1 MKRLTTAIC
10 LILLLNTAA
19 TASDVFRMKASAGTS
34 LETVNIEK
42 QFEKNESFSPFFSK
56 AAITGLS
63 ITGSFEKTSDEYLV
77 RVLLKDVKGKEY
89 LVMESYE
96 EICDKSSK
104 AFTDY
109 CEETIMLEGIV
120 PDSIKVFVR
129 DATVKIESISCQYT
143 SHDNMLRGNAFKAA
157 KAELKKKQVEEVT
170 RKINEYNAT
179 HGKIWIAGVT
189 DIALADYTSRQA
201 MIGCPDNCPSGG
213 FEYYVDGFFEI
224 GKQSPN
230 ASSKTVQRTASN
242 IVSAFDWR
250 NRHGRDWTTP
260 VKNQGGSRCCVA
272 FAGVSC
278 LEALVNLYYNQIL
291 DMDLSEWEL
300 ACHGGVG
307 IGNSPY
313 EEGVSPNTAISY
325 LVNTGIGSEYYNR
338 FPNSLNVPNSLNN
351 PDTLVSINGGT
362 LLSNLSD
369 EDIIKESLI
378 HYGPLGSGF
387 LRKAYDPSVY
397 NNVLNSEGH
406 AMALIAFDTIK
417 GNEDSIYSS
426 VIGGLELLH
435 NLANY
440 IGRTYWVFK
449 NSYYTHQFPKIIF
462 NDYSLMAGPFI
473 FETPIRIKDKY
484 GNNIYT
490 ESDIICE
497 DQDGDGYYFWGIGQ
511 KPSDA
516 PSWIPDEPDC
526 DDSDYGTGP
535 TGNVIEQG
543 IDLGSL
549 KTSTVTI
556 NDAETYNTRRYLY
569 RDIVIPSGST
579 LTIQNARVDLYGNV
593 KIIVQNNGQLI
604 VDGGTLRNA
613 EIALQAGSR
622 LKIQHNGMIYM
633 RQGKNLD
640 APLGS
645 IVDIANGNI
654 LSETHY
660 PN

>member
-1 MKRLTTAIC
+1 MKRLITIIC
-10 LILLLNTAA
+10 LILQLNTAA

-313 EEGVSPNTAISY
+313 DAGVSPNTAISY
-325 LVNTGIGSEYYNR
+325 LVNTGIGKECYNQ
-338 FPNSLNVPNSLNN
+338 FPDSLNVPYSLNN
-351 PDTLVSINGGT
+351 PDTLVSMNGGT

-369 EDIIKESLI
+369 ENNIKASLI
-378 HYGPLGSGF
+378 MKGPLGSGC
-387 LRKAYDPSVY
+387 LYTAINDNEY
-397 NNVLNSEGH
+397 NNVMNNQGH
-406 AMALIAFDTIK
+406 AMAIIAYDYIR
-417 GNEDSIYSS
+417 GNENDIYSQNFS
-426 VIGGLELLH
+426 HIN
-435 NLANY
+435 NLTNY

-449 NSYYTHQFPKIIF
+449 NSYYTHQYPKIIF

-484 GNNIYT
+484 GNNIFT
-490 ESDIICE
+490 ESDVVCE
-497 DQDGDGYYFWGIGQ
+497 DRDGDGYYFWGIGQ

-535 TGNVIEQG
+535 TGNVIGQG

-556 NDAETYNTRRYLY
+556 NGAEIYNTRRYLY
-569 RDIVIPSGST
+569 HDIVIPGDST

-593 KIIVQNNGQLI
+593 KITVQNNGQLI
-604 VDGGTLRNA
+604 IDSGTLRNA
-613 EIALQAGSR
+613 EIALQAGSK
-622 LKIQHNGMIYM
+622 LKIQNSGTIYL
-633 RQGKNLD
+633 RQGKDLD

-645 IVDIANGNI
+645 ITEIVSGNI

>member
-1 MKRLTTAIC
+1 MKRFIVMIC
-10 LILLLNTAA
+10 SVLLLNTAA

-96 EICDKSSK
+96 EICDKSSQV
-104 AFTDY
+104 FTDY

-129 DATVKIESISCQYT
+129 DATVRIESISFQYT
-143 SHDNMLRGNAFKAA
+143 SHDNMLKGTAFNAA
-157 KAELKKKQVEEVT
+157 KKESRKGQVEEIV
-170 RKINEYNAT
+170 RRINEYNAT

-189 DIALADYTSRQA
+189 DIALADYKSRQA
-201 MIGCPDNCPSGG
+201 MIGCPDGCPSGG
-213 FEYYVDGFFEI
+213 FEYYIDGFFEI
-224 GKQSPN
+224 GKQNPN

-260 VKNQGGSRCCVA
+260 VKNQGGSLCCVA

-313 EEGVSPNTAISY
+313 DAGVSPNTAISY
-325 LVNTGIGSEYYNR
+325 LVNTGIGKECYNQ
-338 FPNSLNVPNSLNN
+338 FPDSLNVPYSLNN
-351 PDTLVSINGGT
+351 PDTLVSMNGGT

-369 EDIIKESLI
+369 ENNIKASLI
-378 HYGPLGSGF
+378 MKGPLGSGC
-387 LRKAYDPSVY
+387 LYTAINDNEY
-397 NNVLNSEGH
+397 NNVMNNQGH
-406 AMALIAFDTIK
+406 AMAIIAYDYIR
-417 GNEDSIYSS
+417 GNENDIYSQNFS
-426 VIGGLELLH
+426 HIN
-435 NLANY
+435 NLTNY

-449 NSYYTHQFPKIIF
+449 NSYYTHQYPKIIF

-484 GNNIYT
+484 GNNIFT
-490 ESDIICE
+490 ESDVVCE
-497 DQDGDGYYFWGIGQ
+497 DRDGDGYYFWGIGQ

-535 TGNVIEQG
+535 TGNVIGQG

-556 NDAETYNTRRYLY
+556 NGAEIYNTRRYLY
-569 RDIVIPSGST
+569 HDIVIPGGST

-593 KIIVQNNGQLI
+593 KITVQNNGQLI
-604 VDGGTLRNA
+604 IDSGTLRNA
-613 EIALQAGSR
+613 EIALQAGSK
-622 LKIQHNGMIYM
+622 LKIQNSGTIYM

>member
-1 MKRLTTAIC
+1 
-10 LILLLNTAA
+10 
-19 TASDVFRMKASAGTS
+19 MKASAGTS

-313 EEGVSPNTAISY
+313 DAGVSPNTAISY
-325 LVNTGIGSEYYNR
+325 LVNTGIGKECYNQ
-338 FPNSLNVPNSLNN
+338 FPDSLNVPYSLNN
-351 PDTLVSINGGT
+351 PDTLVSMNGGT

-369 EDIIKESLI
+369 ENNIKASLI
-378 HYGPLGSGF
+378 MKGPLGSGC
-387 LRKAYDPSVY
+387 LYTAINDNEY
-397 NNVLNSEGH
+397 NNVMNNQGH
-406 AMALIAFDTIK
+406 AMAIIAYDYIR
-417 GNEDSIYSS
+417 GNENDIYSQNFS
-426 VIGGLELLH
+426 HIN
-435 NLANY
+435 NLTNY

-449 NSYYTHQFPKIIF
+449 NSYYTHQYPKIIF

-484 GNNIYT
+484 GNNIFT
-490 ESDIICE
+490 ESDVVCE
-497 DQDGDGYYFWGIGQ
+497 DRDGDGYYFWGIGQ

-535 TGNVIEQG
+535 TGNVIGQG

-556 NDAETYNTRRYLY
+556 NGAEIYNTRRYLY
-569 RDIVIPSGST
+569 HDIVIPGDST

-593 KIIVQNNGQLI
+593 KITVQNNGQLI
-604 VDGGTLRNA
+604 IDSGTLRNA
-613 EIALQAGSR
+613 EIALQAGSK
-622 LKIQHNGMIYM
+622 LKIQNSGTIYL
-633 RQGKNLD
+633 RQGKDLD

-645 IVDIANGNI
+645 ITEIVSGNI